1 MSVQKLFFG
10 NALLI
15 VLLNLL
21 IKPFYLFG
29 IDAQVQNV
37 VGTAD
42 YGLYF
47 SLLNLS
53 FLFNMT
59 LDMGLTNYNTRNI
72 AQHPNLVSRYIGSII
87 GIRVILG
94 LVYATITI
102 GAGFLLHYS
111 DSQLHLLSFLV
122 LNQFLAGLLL
132 FFRSNFA
139 GLHLFKT
146 DALLS
151 VLDRVLLIGVCLIL
165 LYSSQFKNVFKIEW
179 FVYAQTFS
187 YGVACGVAGIS
198 LFLKTRFQKIRVKR
212 LFSYAL
218 LKKSYPYALLVL
230 LMMLYTRI
238 DAVMLER
245 LLSDGKTQS
254 GIYAQGFRLLDA
266 ANIFGLLIAGLLL
279 PIFSRLLKQK
289 ETIVPL
295 LNNAGLLL
303 IGASLTFSII
313 TSLYAFPIFDL
324 IYKNNVEASA
334 SLFPWII
341 FSFIPICGAYLF
353 GTLLT
358 ANGNLRLLN
367 SMAITAICVNT
378 VLNFVLIPSYKAE
391 GAAIATLITQVFA
404 GIFQALLVMKVFKL
418 TVNFK
423 AIGKLLFQAILL
435 ITSYYLLSEITSH
448 FLLSITLLCVIGF
461 LGLFLFGIV
470 SAKGVK
476 EIVSKR
482 SFND

>member
-1 MSVQKLFFG
+1 MSIQKLFFS

-29 IDAQVQNV
+29 IDAQVQNT
-37 VGTAD
+37 VGSAD

-53 FLFNMT
+53 FLFNMV

-72 AQHPNLVSRYIGSII
+72 AQHPNLVARYIGSIL
-87 GIRVILG
+87 GIRMLLG
-94 LVYATITI
+94 LIYASITI

-111 DSQLHLLSFLV
+111 DSQLYLLSFLV
-122 LNQFLAGLLL
+122 LNQFLAGLTL

-139 GLHLFKT
+139 GLHQFKT

-151 VLDRVLLIGVCLIL
+151 VLDRLLLIGICIVL
-165 LYSSQFKNVFKIEW
+165 LYTEHFKASFKIEW

-187 YGVACGVAGIS
+187 YGIACGVAGIG
-198 LFLKTRFQKIRVKR
+198 LYLKTRFKKISIKR
-212 LFSYAL
+212 IFSYAL
-218 LKKSYPYALLVL
+218 LKKSSPYALLVL

-245 LLSDGKTQS
+245 LLPDGKIQS

-295 LNNAGLLL
+295 LNSAGLLL

-313 TSLYAFPIFDL
+313 TSLFAHPIFEL
-324 IYKNNVEASA
+324 IYRNNVASSA
-334 SLFPWII
+334 QLFPWII
-341 FSFIPICGAYLF
+341 FSFVPICGAYLF

-358 ANGNLRLLN
+358 ANGSLRLLN
-367 SMAITAICVNT
+367 SMAITAIIVNT
-378 VLNFVLIPSYKAE
+378 VLNFILIPSYKAE

-404 GIFQALLVMKVFKL
+404 GLFQALLVMKVFKL
-418 TVNFK
+418 RIHFK
-423 AIGKLLFQAILL
+423 SIGKLALQAAL
-435 ITSYYLLSEITSH
+435 LLSTYY
-448 FLLSITLLCVIGF
+448 FLSETTTNTLVAIITLCLIGT
-461 LGLFLFGIV
+461 LGLLLFRII
-470 SAKGVK
+470 SIEGVK
-476 EIVSKR
+476 GLLR
-482 SFND
+482 RGG